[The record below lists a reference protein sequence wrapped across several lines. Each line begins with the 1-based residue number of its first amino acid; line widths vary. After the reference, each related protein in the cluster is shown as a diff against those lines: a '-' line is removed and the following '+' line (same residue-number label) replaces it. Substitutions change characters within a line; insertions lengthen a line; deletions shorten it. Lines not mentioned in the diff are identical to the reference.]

1 MPLGCATCRTSAP
14 SRRARSAEPP
24 SGSSTAPFV
33 KGAGGWRQMVEPL
46 RLDNIILQ
54 VPDVGAAVQWYRC
67 TAGLTPVLVTP
78 EVAVLHPADGGAGV
92 VLRRGDG
99 AGRSTVWFEVADAAA
114 AGRELGVEP
123 FEIGTGLCAQVRD
136 PWGNTVGFADYSTAG
151 RGGAPG

>member
-46 RLDNIILQ
+46 RLDNVILQ

-99 AGRSTVWFEVADAAA
+99 AG
-114 AGRELGVEP
+114 
-123 FEIGTGLCAQVRD
+123 AQVRD

>member
-46 RLDNIILQ
+46 RLDNVILQ
-54 VPDVGAAVQWYRC
+54 VP
-67 TAGLTPVLVTP
+67 
-78 EVAVLHPADGGAGV
+78 GV

>member
-1 MPLGCATCRTSAP
+1 
-14 SRRARSAEPP
+14 
-24 SGSSTAPFV
+24 
-33 KGAGGWRQMVEPL
+33 MVEPL
-46 RLDNIILQ
+46 RLDNVILQ
-54 VPDVGAAVQWYRC
+54 VPDVEAAVQWYRC

-99 AGRSTVWFEVADAAA
+99 TGRATVWFEVADAAA

-136 PWGNTVGFADYSTAG
+136 PWGNTVGFADYSAAG